1 MRNPLQPDATAA
13 GGPGTIDAT
22 APASAGRQVLR
33 LIVGT
38 SLLAVESAGSA
49 LQQLGSDQLHDQV
62 APAAPLPPA
71 SARHVLIGALAV
83 GPAWLTQQMNRLAR
97 RGRGAVAGGMQR
109 ASLPLRLA
117 ARVLPT
123 DELRRWL
130 NQTRARAVV
139 TALKLAEIGRHE
151 ERIARSLAC
160 AAAASGM
167 TSVVDRIANSPKV
180 RSLIREQSAGMGRS
194 ALNDLRAQSARA
206 DALAESVVG
215 HFLPLSRRNKANGSG
230 AR

>member
-1 MRNPLQPDATAA
+1 LQPDATAS
-13 GGPGTIDAT
+13 GGTSTIDAN

-38 SLLAVESAGSA
+38 TLLAVESAGSA
-49 LQQLGSDQLHDQV
+49 LQQLGSGELQDQ
-62 APAAPLPPA
+62 ATPTTPLPPA

-83 GPAWLTQQMNRLAR
+83 GPDWLTQQMNRLAR
-97 RGRGAVAGGMQR
+97 RGRDAVAGGMQR
-109 ASLPLRLA
+109 ASLPVRLA

-123 DELRRWL
+123 DDVRRWL

-151 ERIARSLAC
+151 ERIARSLAR
-160 AAAASGM
+160 AAAAAGM
-167 TSVVDRIANSPKV
+167 TSVVDRIANSPQV

-215 HFLPLSRRNKANGSG
+215 RLLPHSRRNKVNGSG